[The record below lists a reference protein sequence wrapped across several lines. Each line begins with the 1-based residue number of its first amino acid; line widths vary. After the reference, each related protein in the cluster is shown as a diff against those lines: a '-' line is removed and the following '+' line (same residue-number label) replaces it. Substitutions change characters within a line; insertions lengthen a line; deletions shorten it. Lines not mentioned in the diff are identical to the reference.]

1 MRDQHQA
8 ISAGFNHSPSGSTAQ
23 GEQQTNKSSRNQKYI
38 RLIDSPELNLT
49 SFQRDILKGRWL
61 NQMDWFSRKAGFYQQ
76 WFYWIRLITI
86 IFSVL
91 APVLIGLGSVRGD
104 RLSEQ
109 ELSQLAKE
117 VATLVST
124 TQPLPAPVAPPG
136 VASPIPGVTATP
148 APVNSSAPVSVQ
160 APDANPSSIKL
171 RDVYFHSG
179 LFLSQIVA
187 ILAAVDQFF
196 KFGDRWRHYR
206 RTAEAL
212 KSHGWQFFELGGAY
226 ALYSKSGGHAAAFP
240 VFTAQVEEM
249 IQSDVE
255 GFVSQIAVQ
264 KQLDKQEESPT
275 VNIQPK

>member
-1 MRDQHQA
+1 MPEQNQA
-8 ISAGFNHSPSGSTAQ
+8 ISAGLSHSPSVST
-23 GEQQTNKSSRNQKYI
+23 SSTGQKKRIDDRNQKYI
-38 RLIDSPELNLT
+38 RLIDAPELNLT
-49 SFQRDILKGRWL
+49 TFQRDILKGRWL

-91 APVLIGLGSVRGD
+91 APVLIGLGSVRGE

-117 VATLVST
+117 VATLVRASD
-124 TQPLPAPVAPPG
+124 QPPAPVPPPG
-136 VASPIPGVTATP
+136 VASPVPEGTATP
-148 APVNSSAPVSVQ
+148 APVNSASPIATQ
-160 APDANPSSIKL
+160 APEANASSIQL

-206 RTAEAL
+206 RSAEAL
-212 KSHGWQFFELGGAY
+212 KSHGWQFFQLGGAY
-226 ALYSKSGGHAAAFP
+226 AAFSKSGGHAAAFP
-240 VFTAQVEEM
+240 VFAAQVEEI

-264 KQLDKQEESPT
+264 KQLDKQEEVT
-275 VNIQPK
+275 DANISSK